1 MTGGS
6 HWLTYLW
13 VGPAFPGCTN
23 SCLLN
28 SQALPWLMY
37 NYTNW
42 YLMQWFLKWQCCS
55 EIFPD
60 ASLQLPHSWVGRSS
74 LLPIWRRTR
83 GSLHSPS
90 LFLISLS
97 YDSQPGCFHLLT
109 DSTILKF
116 LLYFWDVCETLV
128 LPTCPNLWQ
137 RLHGD
142 VLISL
147 LWEIS
152 WSLLPVCIV
161 VPFGTADSWTK

>member
-1 MTGGS
+1 MGKASACHTTGGS

-13 VGPAFPGCTN
+13 VGPAFPGCTS

-28 SQALPWLMY
+28 SQALPWLKY

-60 ASLQLPHSWVGRSS
+60 ASLQLRHSWAGRCS

-90 LFLISLS
+90 FSSSHCLITPSLDAS
-97 YDSQPGCFHLLT
+97 FCLQTALYWNFCYSFEMSVRLWCFPPARTFANVCRVMFWSVYCGKSHEA
-109 DSTILKF
+109 
-116 LLYFWDVCETLV
+116 LYQFV
-128 LPTCPNLWQ
+128 
-137 RLHGD
+137 
-142 VLISL
+142 
-147 LWEIS
+147 
-152 WSLLPVCIV
+152 
-161 VPFGTADSWTK
+161 